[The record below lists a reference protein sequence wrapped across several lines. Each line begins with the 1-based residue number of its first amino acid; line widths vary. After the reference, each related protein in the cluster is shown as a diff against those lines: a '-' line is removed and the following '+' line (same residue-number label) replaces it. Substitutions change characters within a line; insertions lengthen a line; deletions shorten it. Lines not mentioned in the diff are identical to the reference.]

1 MPPKLAF
8 FKSRQPARC
17 DAICKA
23 LLRAK
28 VAVLYVLLCLQCGCA
43 NGLFSQSASSPS
55 VMLTSLSNETRVN
68 SELSPREWALA
79 CLKTAHQLDN
89 QDHTREAIA
98 LYERARGFDQKLA
111 NVSRRLAVL
120 YAQTKEAVKAKVEF
134 ERAITETPKDA
145 LLRSDA
151 GYFFL
156 LQGDL
161 ENAEVQ
167 LAAAQE
173 LSDNNPKVTVNLAIL
188 RAKQDRLDESLAL
201 FEEVVSSASARS
213 NLGVI
218 LAKEGK
224 HELAIQYLE
233 EANRLDPSL
242 PIPPAFLKQ
251 LRKN

>member
-1 MPPKLAF
+1 MPPKRAF
-8 FKSRQPARC
+8 FKSRLPARC

-23 LLRAK
+23 VLRTK
-28 VAVLYVLLCLQCGCA
+28 VAALYVLLCLQSGCA

-55 VMLTSLSNETRVN
+55 VMLTSLNKETAVN
-68 SELSPREWALA
+68 SELSPRESALA
-79 CLKTAHQLDN
+79 CLKTAHQLDHQN
-89 QDHTREAIA
+89 HTREAIA
-98 LYERARGFDQKLA
+98 LYERARGFDQRLA

-134 ERAITETPKDA
+134 ERAIAETPKDA

-156 LQGDL
+156 QSGDL
-161 ENAEVQ
+161 ENAEEQ
-167 LAAAQE
+167 LLAAQQ
-173 LSDNNPKVTVNLAIL
+173 LSENNPKVTVHLAML
-188 RAKQDRLDESLAL
+188 RAKQDRLDESIAL
-201 FEEVVSSASARS
+201 FEKVVSPASARS

-218 LAKEGK
+218 LAKAGK